1 MWYNVYWLITQG
13 GIFTKT
19 RIFGF
24 IKNITDDEQI
34 DIDVLGI
41 KQKNTLSYP
50 HEKDIYKIKI
60 LSNDKVIIQRNN
72 DLINSTLI
80 FEKGKNSSS
89 FYQIKKED
97 ITLEINLKTKYLKIS
112 DNLIDIAYTIIDSNT
127 DYQYKIEM
135 SDNNEYKS

>member
-13 GIFTKT
+13 GIFTKI

-80 FEKGKNSSS
+80 FEKGKKSSS

>member
-1 MWYNVYWLITQG
+1 M
-13 GIFTKT
+13 KT

-34 DIDVLGI
+34 DINVLGI

-50 HEKDIYKIKI
+50 HEKDIYQIKVI
-60 LSNDKVIIQRNN
+60 SADKVIIQRNN
-72 DLINSTLI
+72 DLITSTLI
-80 FEKGKNSSS
+80 FEKGKKSSS
-89 FYQIKKED
+89 LYQIKKED
-97 ITLEINLKTKYLKIS
+97 ITLEINIKTKYLKIS

>member
-19 RIFGF
+19 KVSGF
-24 IKNITDDEQI
+24 LKNITDNELI
-34 DIDVLGI
+34 NINVLGI
-41 KQKNTLSYP
+41 KQKKSLIYP

-60 LSNDKVIIQRNN
+60 LSADKLIIERNN
-72 DLINSTLI
+72 DLIVSTLI
-80 FEKGKNSSS
+80 FEKGKKTSSL
-89 FYQIKKED
+89 YQIKEED
-97 ITLEINLKTKYLKIS
+97 ITLEINIKTKCLKIT

-135 SDNNEYKS
+135 SE

>member
-1 MWYNVYWLITQG
+1 MV
-13 GIFTKT
+13 
-19 RIFGF
+19 
-24 IKNITDDEQI
+24 
-34 DIDVLGI
+34 
-41 KQKNTLSYP
+41 
-50 HEKDIYKIKI
+50 
-60 LSNDKVIIQRNN
+60 IQRNN

-80 FEKGKNSSS
+80 FEKGKKSSS